1 MKTYTLKQKVRF
13 GHIDALGIAFYP
25 RLIEMLNN
33 TVESFFEDVVGYSY
47 KEMHIKNNNGVP
59 TVKLDVEFK
68 QSVCLEDVVTWELQV
83 VEVKRS
89 SFTFSVNAKT
99 NDIINMTSV
108 LTLVYVEGSADNLK
122 SIPLTDQIRNAL
134 IEYLH

>member
-47 KEMHIKNNNGVP
+47 KEMHIENNNGVP

-83 VEVKRS
+83 IEVKRS
-89 SFTFSVNAKT
+89 SFTFSVVAKT

-108 LTLVYVEGSADNLK
+108 LALVYVEGSKSNIK
-122 SIPLTDQIRNAL
+122 SIPLTDQIRTAL
-134 IEYLH
+134 LEYLH